1 MGNMVCFD
9 FDGNYIKTLKLDYMS
24 RGEIAL
30 PNNKIAVVGWVLW
43 TDKIREFVALV
54 DFDTNKEKIIWDHF
68 TDRSCGPEKECKLF
82 NYSYFFKERGAIS
95 FNTMPYTKSTGM
107 SASPIIATTGNQ
119 LIVALP
125 SSGEIMMFD
134 FEGNR
139 IGKTKVPWSNNYI
152 SVEEQK
158 EIQRKAIA
166 KYKSIENPMLAGWVS
181 PEENRV
187 AMETIIKN
195 MESDLDK
202 ITDPIP
208 VPAIST
214 IIKDSDGNL
223 LFFEYPKEE
232 NTNKFNVWV
241 MQNGGEFICQSSFVC
256 DEYNLQI
263 NPAKMVFRDGMI
275 YSLQTLK
282 NTEGVPLRLVR
293 FKLE

>member
-1 MGNMVCFD
+1 KFRD
-9 FDGNYIKTLKLDYMS
+9 
-24 RGEIAL
+24 
-30 PNNKIAVVGWVLW
+30 
-43 TDKIREFVALV
+43 FVALV
-54 DFDTNKEKIIWDHF
+54 DYETNEQKIIWDHF
-68 TDRSCGPEKECKLF
+68 TDRSCEPEKECKLF

-95 FNTMPYTKSTGM
+95 FNTMPHTRTTGM
-107 SASPIIATTGNQ
+107 SVRPIISASGNQ

-125 SSGEIMMFD
+125 SEGEIIIFD
-134 FEGNR
+134 FEGNK
-139 IGKTKVPWSNNYI
+139 IGKSKVPWTNNYI

-166 KYKSIENPMLAGWVS
+166 KYKSIEEPMLANWVT
-181 PEENRV
+181 PEENRL

-195 MESDLDK
+195 MESDLYK

-214 IIKDSDGNL
+214 IIKDSDDNL

-232 NTNKFNVWV
+232 GSNKFNVWV
-241 MQNGGEFICQSSFVC
+241 MKNGGEFICQSSFVC

-263 NPAKMVFRDGMI
+263 NPEKMVFRDGMI

-282 NTEGVPLRLVR
+282 NAEGIPLRLIR